1 MTAVLDRENLV
12 RKIQFPRVV
21 VPLAAV
27 LTSVFNLLTN
37 LVAVGGVRDRQ
48 RRAPALDLAAARRCC
63 CSRWS
68 RLATGVSMLLSALYV
83 RFRDVQP
90 IWEVVLQVLFYARR
104 SCTRSRSC
112 PARQRAR

>member
-21 VPLAAV
+21 VPLATV
-27 LTSVFNLLTN
+27 LTAVFNLLTN
-37 LVAVGGVRDRQ
+37 LVAVGVFVMASGVR
-48 RRAPALDLAAARRCC
+48 PHWTWLLMPLLLVALIAM
-63 CSRWS
+63 
-68 RLATGVSMLLSALYV
+68 ATGVAMLLSALYV

-90 IWEVVLQVLFYARR
+90 IWDVVAPGALLRDRR

-112 PARQRAR
+112 PARRRAR